1 MPIKKMQNAPDDK
14 RPKRLNRRAPD
25 RRIDSTQFEDS
36 TKGAAPQDT
45 RYLRSRI
52 DPLGRVRVTV
62 GFELV
67 SCATPPRV
75 HKYSTYGGEATFFAG
90 EPELANDIRVA
101 LAPFMAE
108 MPEGAALVADY
119 LFAPVGEGSV
129 EVRFRLLVESA
140 PGAFIDAHEQA
151 LTLRD
156 ELAVCLRVVADWY
169 TFAPVDFS
177 PADRTRWL
185 GQKVHLRAQ
194 PRLFAMASTGHIGFA
209 SPEDA
214 AGTPQLILAQPAAG
228 VAHGDGGQRED
239 RALLLHSTGRCCL
252 VASIRAARGLTV
264 ELPVRIGLRRRNMD
278 PAVLQSLLPIAAK
291 LSAAAHGEVPGGLHP
306 SVTGIAGT
314 VAHGAIVQLVT
325 QPECLEVFVESA
337 GPASQSR
344 AWLRI
349 LGQELFPA
357 FACEVVDG
365 PPPSQR
371 RRGRT
376 KKAPI
381 DLSQLL
387 TPGSVAPPLLPA
399 PPQLEALSFPR
410 HFPNPTVTFAGDGL
424 HLGRAKIGGVVV
436 DVRMPHHDRSR
447 HTYALGATGTGKSVL
462 LYNMA
467 VQDMQL
473 GHGFVVID
481 PHGDLYDQLIAAVPP
496 ERKRDLV
503 LIDPDD
509 DRFCPG
515 LNPLDFDGKP
525 DMLVA
530 SRAASDMLD
539 VFDELYD
546 MRTVAGPMF
555 EEYFRNSLLLAVAG
569 QRGGPLESDGPIP
582 TLASIVHVLRDR
594 TWREQCISRL
604 DSVYGKDAAA
614 PVHQFFKTAQATTGD
629 HSFTNHVPYVSV
641 KLTRFTTNATLRR
654 LFCAGRRTVDFRQLI
669 DDRKIVLVNLSKGD
683 LGGPDS
689 RIIGM
694 LLTKYFFHAALSRS
708 DIAREA
714 RTPFYFY
721 LDEFQNFVATDI
733 PEMLAEARK
742 YGLHMVLA
750 NQTLGQLTKAGN
762 RETLDA
768 VLGNVATK
776 LFLRVGQQE
785 ASTLEAGFAPYFDAQ
800 TLTQLPDRH
809 VLCRLQSKGQP
820 TLPFVFETL
829 PPAPL
834 PHGASTARALSW
846 AAENLSAEVSGDN
859 GIRSEPPSKSAATVS
874 VEAAAPA
881 IAKASELAPQASPAV
896 GSGG

>member
-1 MPIKKMQNAPDDK
+1 M
-14 RPKRLNRRAPD
+14 
-25 RRIDSTQFEDS
+25 
-36 TKGAAPQDT
+36 
-45 RYLRSRI
+45 
-52 DPLGRVRVTV
+52 
-62 GFELV
+62 
-67 SCATPPRV
+67 
-75 HKYSTYGGEATFFAG
+75 
-90 EPELANDIRVA
+90 
-101 LAPFMAE
+101 
-108 MPEGAALVADY
+108 
-119 LFAPVGEGSV
+119 
-129 EVRFRLLVESA
+129 RFRLLVESA
-140 PGAFIDAHEQA
+140 AGAFIDAHEQS
-151 LTLRD
+151 LTLWD

-169 TFAPVDFS
+169 TFAPVDFG

-194 PRLFAMASTGHIGFA
+194 PRLFAMTSTGHIGFA
-209 SPEDA
+209 SPDDA
-214 AGTPQLILAQPAAG
+214 AGTPQLMLAQPAAG
-228 VAHGDGGQRED
+228 AAHGDVGQREE
-239 RALLLHSTGRCCL
+239 RALLLRSTDRCCL

-264 ELPVRIGLRRRNMD
+264 ELPVRIGLRRRDME

-291 LSAAAHGEVPGGLHP
+291 LSAAAHGETPGGLHP
-306 SVTGIAGT
+306 SVTGVAGM

-337 GPASQSR
+337 GPASYSR

-365 PPPSQR
+365 PSPSHSNH
-371 RRGRT
+371 GST
-376 KKAPI
+376 KTGPV

-387 TPGSVAPPLLPA
+387 TPGSLAPPIFPA

-410 HFPNPTVTFAGDGL
+410 HFPNPTVTFAADGL

-436 DVRMPHHDRSR
+436 DVRMPQHDRSR
-447 HTYALGATGTGKSVL
+447 HTYVLGATGTGKSVL

-467 VQDMQL
+467 VQDMRL
-473 GHGFVVID
+473 GHGLAVID
-481 PHGDLYDQLIAAVPP
+481 PHGDLYDQLVAAVPP

-509 DRFCPG
+509 ERFCPG
-515 LNPLDFDGKP
+515 LNPLDFNGKP
-525 DMLVA
+525 DMAQA
-530 SRAASDMLD
+530 SRVASDMLD
-539 VFDELYD
+539 IFNQLYD
-546 MRTVAGPMF
+546 MRVAGGPLF

-569 QRGGPLESDGPIP
+569 PHGGPLESDGPIP

-594 TWREQCISRL
+594 TWRDKCISRL
-604 DSVYGKDAAA
+604 DSVYSKDAAA
-614 PVHQFFKTAQATTGD
+614 QVHQFFKSAQSTSGD
-629 HSFTNHVPYVSV
+629 QSFANHVPYVSV
-641 KLTRFTTNATLRR
+641 KLTRFVTNATLRK
-654 LFCAGRRTVDFRQLI
+654 LFCAGRSTVDFRQLI
-669 DDRKIVLVNLSKGD
+669 DDRKIVLINLSKGD

-694 LLTKYFFHAALSRS
+694 LVTKYFFHAALSRS

-714 RTPFYFY
+714 RSPFYFY

-750 NQTLGQLTKAGN
+750 NQTLGQLTNAGQ

-785 ASTLEAGFAPYFDAQ
+785 ASTLEAGFAPHFDAQ

-846 AAENLSAEVSGDN
+846 AAENLAADLSTNDDTCSDSPTN
-859 GIRSEPPSKSAATVS
+859 SAASASTDPV
-874 VEAAAPA
+874 APA
-881 IAKASELAPQASPAV
+881 ERAGAATA
-896 GSGG
+896 G